1 LSTESSPKGLD
12 VMALQPMERRPCA
25 MAAAL
30 EIVGERWS
38 LVAIRELVY
47 GVHRFDQIAA
57 YTGATRDILVDRLR
71 KLEQNQII
79 ERRMYSEHP
88 PRYEYHLTDK
98 GMELIPVLIT
108 LNQWGTKWARPAYAP
123 SWSHEC
129 GHSLRV
135 DLVCHDCGDH
145 LSRRNVQPEVHVA
158 HHGPTAVG

>member
-1 LSTESSPKGLD
+1 MSTESSPQGLD
-12 VMALQPMERRPCA
+12 VMARQPLEARPCA

-30 EIVGERWS
+30 DIVGERWS

-57 YTGATRDILVDRLR
+57 YTGATRDVLANRLR
-71 KLEQNQII
+71 KLEDHQII

-98 GMELIPVLIT
+98 GAELIPVLIT

-123 SWSHEC
+123 TWH
-129 GHSLRV
+129 
-135 DLVCHDCGDH
+135 HDCGNSLDVDITCRGCH
-145 LSRRNVQPEVHVA
+145 QSLSRRTVRPDL
-158 HHGPTAVG
+158 PKTRRT